1 MANKQETTEQLME
14 KLNAMRIKN
23 EQEGLQ
29 EIEAILKKRNLIL
42 TTNVAVTLNGQPVGV
57 VIKAL

>member
-1 MANKQETTEQLME
+1 MAKQETTEQLIE
-14 KLNAMRIKN
+14 KLNAMKVQN

>member
-1 MANKQETTEQLME
+1 MAKEETTEQLME
-14 KLNAMRIKN
+14 KLNAMKLKN
-23 EQEGLQ
+23 EQEGAK

-42 TTNVAVTLNGQPVGV
+42 TTNVAITLNGQPVGV

>member
-1 MANKQETTEQLME
+1 MAKQETTEQLME
-14 KLNAMRIKN
+14 KLNAMRVQN

>member
-1 MANKQETTEQLME
+1 MAKQETTEQLIE
-14 KLNAMRIKN
+14 KLNAMRVQN

>member
-1 MANKQETTEQLME
+1 MAKQETTEQLME
-14 KLNAMRIKN
+14 KLNAMRVQN
-23 EQEGLQ
+23 EKEGLQ